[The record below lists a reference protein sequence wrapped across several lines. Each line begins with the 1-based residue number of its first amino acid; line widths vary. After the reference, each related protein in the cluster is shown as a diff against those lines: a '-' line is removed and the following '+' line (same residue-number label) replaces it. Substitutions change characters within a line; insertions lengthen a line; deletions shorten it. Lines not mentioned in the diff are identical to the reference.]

1 MYGIKFAGCR
11 SLQCGGNSNNDVIM
25 VMITY

>member
-1 MYGIKFAGCR
+1 MYSIKFAGCR
-11 SLQCGGNSNNDVIM
+11 SLQYSDNSNNDVIM

>member
-1 MYGIKFAGCR
+1 MHSIKFAGCR
-11 SLQCGGNSNNDVIM
+11 SLQYIDNSNSDVIM